1 MSIGLSLGAFADGF
15 SGGLSLSSGPA
26 SRKKDPAR
34 TDDKRWSL
42 DLLGREKQPGAP
54 GELGAVPLPTD
65 SRARGRSMS
74 SSPAPRGGL
83 IGLIDK
89 TEGGGDYDTLFKFSN
104 RDGGQFAG
112 TKLTG
117 MTLGD
122 VYQFTAPSGDYG
134 RWVAANNGGT
144 VATPVGK
151 YQFVGSTARAVASK
165 MGLPD
170 DTPFNA
176 STQDAMFAQ
185 HARDTIASANTM
197 AGKRA
202 ALRAQWLGLRHVSD
216 ADLDAAINQFGTNS
230 TALGAKPP
238 IS

>member
-1 MSIGLSLGAFADGF
+1 MSIGMSLGAFANGF
-15 SGGLSLSSGPA
+15 AGGYSASGRFSSG
-26 SRKKDPAR
+26 KKSG
-34 TDDKRWSL
+34 TDANTKKGPL
-42 DLLGREKQPGAP
+42 DLAAVASGQTA
-54 GELGAVPLPTD
+54 LGANPPADGGTGV
-65 SRARGRSMS
+65 SASGARSTGT
-74 SSPAPRGGL
+74 GL
-83 IGLIDK
+83 VGLIDK

-112 TKLTG
+112 TKLTN

-122 VYQFTAPSGDYG
+122 VYRFTDPSGDYG
-134 RWVAANNGGT
+134 QWVAANNDGT

-165 MGLPD
+165 MGLPE

-185 HARDTIASANTM
+185 HARDTIATADTM

-202 ALRAQWLGLRHVSD
+202 ALRRQWVGLRSVSD

-230 TALGAKPP
+230 AALGARPP